1 MRPEKMFTDPM
12 ENVPSRGRP
21 DGTHVKCSSHMGDL
35 VAHWMG
41 NPTLFEISNFTIL
54 KKFSSH
60 ELCFS
65 FLFFHRHTNNKHPA
79 KQTAASYYD
88 RH

>member
-12 ENVPSRGRP
+12 ENVPCTFPTREKVPSRGRP

-41 NPTLFEISNFTIL
+41 NLHL
-54 KKFSSH
+54 KF
-60 ELCFS
+60 
-65 FLFFHRHTNNKHPA
+65 RH
-79 KQTAASYYD
+79 S
-88 RH
+88 